1 MKKYILLLL
10 VCLQLSA
17 VAQLRK
23 ANRLFTEYRYSEA
36 IPFFEKV
43 IQRDN
48 KRTRYDAVVKLAK
61 CYQKVSKYRRAIK
74 WYREAITHK
83 NSNPDNLYQL
93 AMMLRSIG
101 EYQEAENY
109 FTQYLE
115 QKPDNKK
122 AKIYK
127 QFCHDITQW
136 ENLPPSAEIKNA
148 ANVNTIYSDFS
159 PTFFQGDMWFTS
171 DRDIDYMNDNKYQW
185 THFGYL
191 DVYSAKSNLMGEYW
205 NGFATP
211 DVKKKGYN
219 TYYHDG
225 PISFSKAGNRV
236 FITRTNTKWIRR
248 DSANYQTHCLQ
259 LFYGKVN
266 SRSKVKWIAFP
277 YNDSRYSTGHAALS
291 PDGNSVIFSSDKP
304 GGKGE
309 SDLYL
314 SKWNEKKE
322 EWSKPVSLGDN
333 INTFGDEV
341 FPFWFDENTLYFASD
356 GHLGYGGL
364 DLFVVK
370 KENGKWGK
378 VQNLKRPM
386 NSSYDDFSI
395 TIDPV
400 TKTGAFASNRP
411 GGKGADDIYL
421 FKWLQGKEVVA
432 PAPQLVLDGYVKD
445 YDNKTPINNAT
456 VFVLNTGSQ
465 MVKVLKT
472 DSNGYFSTP
481 AEAGALYTVKA
492 MKNTYFDDF
501 STFRTDK
508 VITAEKIAVPKDL
521 LLRRYALDMEF
532 QIENIYYDLDR
543 AEIRPDAHPALDK
556 LVRLLKTYPI
566 NVELGSH
573 TDSRASEAYNINL
586 SQRRAES
593 AVRFL
598 ILQGIAPY
606 RMTARGYG
614 ETQLVNECADGVKCT
629 EEQHQAN
636 RRTTFKITKITN
648 GGSSH
653 GIDLSQFKNGDR
665 IPVQLLPVGFFKS
678 F

>member
-48 KRTRYDAVVKLAK
+48 KKNRYDAVVKLAK
-61 CYQKVSKYRRAIK
+61 CYQKVSKYKRAIK

-83 NSNPDNLYQL
+83 NSNSDNLYQL

-109 FTQYLE
+109 FAQYLE

-127 QFCHDITQW
+127 QFCNDIIEW
-136 ENLPPSAEIKNA
+136 ENLPPSAKIKNA
-148 ANVNTIYSDFS
+148 VNVNTIYSDFS
-159 PTFFQGDMWFTS
+159 PTFFRGDMWFTS
-171 DRDIDYMNDNKYQW
+171 DRDIDYMSDNKYQW

-191 DVYSAKSNLMGEYW
+191 DVYSAKSNFMGEYW
-205 NGFATP
+205 TGFVNP
-211 DVKKKGYN
+211 NVKKKGYN

-225 PISFSKAGNRV
+225 PISFSKAGNKV

-248 DSANYQTHCLQ
+248 DSAHYQTHCLQ
-259 LFYGKVN
+259 LFYGKLN
-266 SRSKVKWIAFP
+266 PRNKVKWIAFP

-291 PDGNSVIFSSDKP
+291 PDGKSVIFSSDKP
-304 GGKGE
+304 GGKGG

-314 SKWNEKKE
+314 SKWNEETKE
-322 EWSKPVSLGDN
+322 WCKPVSLGDN

-341 FPFWFDENTLYFASD
+341 FPFWFDENTLYFTSD

-370 KENGKWGK
+370 REDGKWGK
-378 VQNLKRPM
+378 VQNLKQPI

-395 TIDPV
+395 TIDPA
-400 TKTGAFASNRP
+400 TNTGAFASNRP

-421 FKWLQGKEVVA
+421 FKWLKNKKVAA

-445 YDNKTPINNAT
+445 YENKIPLSNAT
-456 VFVLNTGSQ
+456 VFVLNTASQ
-465 MVKVLKT
+465 VVKVLKT
-472 DSNGYFSTP
+472 DSKGYFSTP
-481 AEAGALYTVKA
+481 AEPGALYRIKA

-508 VITAEKIAVPKDL
+508 VVTAEKISLPKDL
-521 LLRRYALDMEF
+521 LLRKYAINMEF
-532 QIENIYYDLDR
+532 RIENIYYDLNR
-543 AEIRPDAHPALDK
+543 AEIRPDARPALDK

-573 TDSRASEAYNINL
+573 TDSRASNAYNMKL

-593 AVRFL
+593 VVRFL
-598 ILQGIAPY
+598 NLQGVSSN
-606 RMTARGYG
+606 RLTAKGYG
-614 ETQLVNECADGVKCT
+614 ESKLVNKCADGVKCT

-636 RRTTFKITKITN
+636 RRTTFKITKIIN
-648 GGSSH
+648 GGNSY

-665 IPVQLLPVGFFKS
+665 IPLQLLPIGFFRS